1 MISKAP
7 TSVVAV
13 IDAGERVAPNEV
25 LGELL
30 KEKELDLRRDL
41 VLFFYFL
48 FFFFGCQCSGKHPE
62 SKVENKISCFQ
73 NLISLSLNSGHK

>member
-48 FFFFGCQCSGKHPE
+48 IFFCLVVNAVGNTLRAK
-62 SKVENKISCFQ
+62 
-73 NLISLSLNSGHK
+73 